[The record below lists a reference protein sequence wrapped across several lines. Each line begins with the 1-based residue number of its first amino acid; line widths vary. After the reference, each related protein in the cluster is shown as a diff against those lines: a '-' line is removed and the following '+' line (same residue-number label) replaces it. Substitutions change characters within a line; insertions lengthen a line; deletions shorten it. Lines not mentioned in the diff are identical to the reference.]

1 MRIFV
6 YGTLKRGQCRHR
18 FLANER
24 YLGEFRTAPRYRM
37 FNVGMYPG
45 LIEDVE
51 NGRSI
56 VGELY
61 DVSPLSLE
69 RLDVV
74 EAVDEG
80 EYVRRP
86 IELESRD
93 NEDNE
98 PAEAYFYLPPVDHLP
113 DCGECWI

>member
-6 YGTLKRGQCRHR
+6 YGTLKRGHCRHQ

-37 FNVGMYPG
+37 FNVGTYPG

-61 DVSPLSLE
+61 DVSPESLE

-80 EYVRRP
+80 EYVRQP
-86 IELESRD
+86 IILETSD
-93 NEDNE
+93 SE
-98 PAEAYFYLPPVDHLP
+98 PVEAYFYLFPVDHLH
-113 DCGECWI
+113 DCGDCWI